1 MPQFNTTFWLS
12 QVFWL
17 LISFGSLYLGV
28 RFIIFPM
35 FDTIFKK
42 RAEKIERPLEQA
54 EELVSKTQK
63 MQYQAEQRKQ
73 DLSRRQADQLE
84 TAQQQAAEQM
94 RSVSEKQ
101 EKELSNRLNRHIQ
114 KIEKIEQQLLSDSD
128 FVNGVLKGVK

>member
-73 DLSRRQADQLE
+73 DLARRQADQLE

>member
-84 TAQQQAAEQM
+84 KAQQQAAEQM

>member
-54 EELVSKTQK
+54 EALVSKTQK

-73 DLSRRQADQLE
+73 DLSKRQADQLE
-84 TAQQQAAEQM
+84 KAQQQAAEQM

-101 EKELSNRLNRHIQ
+101 EKELSDRLKRHTQ
-114 KIEKIEQQLLSDSD
+114 KAEKIERLLLSDAD
-128 FVNGVLKGVK
+128 FVNCVLKGVK